1 MYLVDQSFHLPWED
15 RKPRNRN
22 YFKIKIELF
31 KNSLQKPHSAHIMIS
46 LQTLVR
52 QNGQIYSM
60 RMQRNWVLAT
70 ISNFLIPFSLQLNVV
85 DLGYYILL
93 ILLDKLTLSL
103 TYQKFTPSGFK
114 DKGIRI
120 FECVAKT
127 QFLYPV
133 SY

>member
-1 MYLVDQSFHLPWED
+1 M
-15 RKPRNRN
+15 
-22 YFKIKIELF
+22 
-31 KNSLQKPHSAHIMIS
+31 
-46 LQTLVR
+46 
-52 QNGQIYSM
+52 QI
-60 RMQRNWVLAT
+60 
-70 ISNFLIPFSLQLNVV
+70 NVV